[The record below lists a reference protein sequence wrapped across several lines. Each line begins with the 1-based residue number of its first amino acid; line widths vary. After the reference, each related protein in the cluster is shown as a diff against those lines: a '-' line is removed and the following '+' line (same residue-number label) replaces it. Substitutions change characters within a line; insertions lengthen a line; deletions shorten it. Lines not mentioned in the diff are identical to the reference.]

1 MAEIRT
7 VITEG
12 ILPYIPVIEP
22 LEIPANGI
30 YSAPSGV
37 DAYNPIT
44 VNVNPAFDLLYSNY
58 KGATD
63 IKFPYPIT
71 SRYGEI
77 ILVGGKLE
85 AVWPTGLKYSIVQTK
100 IPTDA
105 LSTNDIVG
113 IYDNNRYAYKKFD
126 SASTLT
132 GINSEYYASLFAVY
146 GKRSDIMTQTTLF
159 ENTEATNPSAITLEH
174 SIFDYDEVFIT
185 AKKTVDNDVYLASN
199 SYVTGALDVNLSEAS
214 NMPNISVSTDVD
226 LTAYNISSS
235 TRLVRERNGNLI
247 IHKIIGVNY

>member
-1 MAEIRT
+1 MAEVRT
-7 VITEG
+7 AITEG

-22 LEIPANGI
+22 LEITANGT

-63 IKFPYPIT
+63 IRFPYPIT
-71 SRYGEI
+71 SRYDEI

-85 AVWPTGLKYSIVQTK
+85 PTWPAGMNYAIIQTK

-113 IYDNNRYAYKKFD
+113 IYDNNRYAYKKVY

-132 GINSEYYASLFAVY
+132 GINSENNASLFAVY
-146 GKRSDIMTQTTLF
+146 GKRSDTMTQTTLF
-159 ENTEATNPSAITLEH
+159 ENTETTNPSSIALER

-185 AKKTVDNDVYLASN
+185 AKKTVDSDVYLASN
-199 SYVTGALDVNLSEAS
+199 SYVKGALDVNLSAT
-214 NMPNISVSTDVD
+214 PNICVSTDVD
-226 LTAYNISSS
+226 LTAYNIASS
-235 TRLVRERNGNLI
+235 TSLTRKTNGNLI